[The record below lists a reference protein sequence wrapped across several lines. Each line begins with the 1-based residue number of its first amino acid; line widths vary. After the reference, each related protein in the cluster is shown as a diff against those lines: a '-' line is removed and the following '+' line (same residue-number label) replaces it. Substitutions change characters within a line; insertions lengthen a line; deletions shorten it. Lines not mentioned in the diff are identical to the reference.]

1 MRADLPVVPDRDTA
15 REWLTSELQR
25 PEYAE
30 RESLLSRMIGWV
42 LDWLNGIEWPGA
54 GMSGGQLGLLI
65 AGVAAVVLL
74 IAWLVAG
81 PVQLGRARK
90 GSAEVLETDDARTAA
105 QMRTAAD
112 AAAASGDWRTAAVE
126 RFRAVVRSLEER
138 VIIEPRPGRTAQEA
152 AGDAG
157 RRLPAQAAG
166 LRSGADLFDG
176 VEYGD
181 RVATAA
187 DDAALRELDAAVTAA
202 RPAPTGT
209 GTGATGSG
217 NAPGAAADVAGN
229 TADSADESA
238 DKPGVSA

>member
-30 RESLLSRMIGWV
+30 RESLLSRLINWV

-54 GMSGGQLGLLI
+54 GMSGAQFGLVV
-65 AGVAAVVLL
+65 AGVVVVVLV

-157 RRLPAQAAG
+157 GRLPAQAAG

-181 RVATAA
+181 RVATAV
-187 DDAALRELDAAVTAA
+187 DDAALRELDAAVAAA
-202 RPAPTGT
+202 RPAPTSTGTGT
-209 GTGATGSG
+209 GTGATGS
-217 NAPGAAADVAGN
+217 GN

>member
-30 RESLLSRMIGWV
+30 RESLLTRLISWV
-42 LDWLNGIEWPGA
+42 LDWLNNIDWPDTS
-54 GMSGGQLGLLI
+54 MSGPQLGI
-65 AGVAAVVLL
+65 VIAVVAVVVLV

-81 PVQLGRARK
+81 PVHLGRNRA
-90 GSAEVLETDDARTAA
+90 GSAEVLDTDDARTAA
-105 QMRTAAD
+105 QMRASAD
-112 AAAASGDWRTAAVE
+112 AAAASGDWRTATVE

-152 AGDAG
+152 AASAAE
-157 RRLPAQAAG
+157 RLPAQAAG

-187 DDAALRELDAAVTAA
+187 DDAALSALDADVTAA
-202 RPAPTGT
+202 RPAALSGAGT
-209 GTGATGSG
+209 GTGAT
-217 NAPGAAADVAGN
+217 
-229 TADSADESA
+229 ADEQA
-238 DKPGVSA
+238 DEKPGVSA

>member
-30 RESLLSRMIGWV
+30 RESLLTRLINRV
-42 LDWLNGIEWPGA
+42 LDWLNNIEWPDA
-54 GMSGGQLGLLI
+54 SLSGPQLG
-65 AGVAAVVLL
+65 VAITVVAVIVLV

-81 PVQLGRARK
+81 PVHLGRNRT
-90 GSAEVLETDDARTAA
+90 GSAEVLDTDDARTAA
-105 QMRTAAD
+105 QMRAAAD
-112 AAAASGDWRTAAVE
+112 AAAASGDWRTATVE

-138 VIIEPRPGRTAQEA
+138 VIIEQRPGRTAQEA

-157 RRLPAQAAG
+157 ERLPAQAAR

-181 RVATAA
+181 RVATVA
-187 DDAALRELDAAVTAA
+187 DDAALRELDAEVTAA
-202 RPAPTGT
+202 KPVAVP
-209 GTGATGSG
+209 GTGAGSG
-217 NAPGAAADVAGN
+217 TDAGSD
-229 TADSADESA
+229 AGERAGE
-238 DKPGVSA
+238 KPGVSA

>member
-15 REWLTSELQR
+15 REWLSSELQR

-30 RESLLSRMIGWV
+30 RESLLMRLIGWV
-42 LDWLNGIEWPGA
+42 LDWLSRIDWPVAPISGA
-54 GMSGGQLGLLI
+54 QLGITVAL
-65 AGVAAVVLL
+65 VAAVVLL

-81 PVQLGRARK
+81 PVRLGRERAR
-90 GSAEVLETDDARTAA
+90 SAEVLDSDDARTAA
-105 QMRTAAD
+105 QMRAAAD
-112 AAAASGDWRTAAVE
+112 AAAASGDWRTASIE

-152 AGDAG
+152 AADAG
-157 RRLPAQAAG
+157 VRLPDQAAG

-187 DDAALRELDAAVTAA
+187 DDADLRALDAAVTAA
-202 RPAPTGT
+202 RPG
-209 GTGATGSG
+209 
-217 NAPGAAADVAGN
+217 VA
-229 TADSADESA
+229 
-238 DKPGVSA
+238 V

>member
-30 RESLLSRMIGWV
+30 RESLLSRLISWV
-42 LDWLNGIEWPGA
+42 LDWLDGIEWPGT
-54 GMSGGQLGLLI
+54 GMSGAQLGLLI

-112 AAAASGDWRTAAVE
+112 AAAASDDWRTAAAE

-157 RRLPAQAAG
+157 ERLPGQAAG

-187 DDAALRELDAAVTAA
+187 DDAALRELDAAVAAA
-202 RPAPTGT
+202 RPVATGT
-209 GTGATGSG
+209 GVSGPGTGS
-217 NAPGAAADVAGN
+217 AAAADA
-229 TADSADESA
+229 ADGADESA
-238 DKPGVSA
+238 ERPEVSA

>member
-15 REWLTSELQR
+15 REWLSSELQR

-30 RESLLSRMIGWV
+30 RESLLMRLITWV
-42 LDWLNGIEWPGA
+42 LDWLSRIDWPVA
-54 GMSGGQLGLLI
+54 PMSGAQLGITVAL
-65 AGVAAVVLL
+65 VAAVVLL

-81 PVQLGRARK
+81 PVRLGRERVR
-90 GSAEVLETDDARTAA
+90 SAEVLDSDDARTAA
-105 QMRTAAD
+105 QMRAAAD
-112 AAAASGDWRTAAVE
+112 AAASSGDWRTASVE

-152 AGDAG
+152 AADAG
-157 RRLPAQAAG
+157 VRLPDHAAG

-187 DDAALRELDAAVTAA
+187 DDADLRALDAAVTAA
-202 RPAPTGT
+202 RPG
-209 GTGATGSG
+209 
-217 NAPGAAADVAGN
+217 VA
-229 TADSADESA
+229 
-238 DKPGVSA
+238 V

>member
-30 RESLLSRMIGWV
+30 RESLLSRLIRWV
-42 LDWLNGIEWPGA
+42 LDWLGGIDWPDA
-54 GMSGGQLGLLI
+54 AMSGPQLGIVI
-65 AGVAAVVLL
+65 AVVAAIVLG

-81 PVQLGRARK
+81 PVRLGRDRA
-90 GSAEVLETDDARTAA
+90 GSAEVLDTDDARTAA
-105 QMRTAAD
+105 QMSTAAD
-112 AAAASGDWRTAAVE
+112 AAAASGDWNKAAAE

-157 RRLPAQAAG
+157 ERLPGQAAG

-187 DDAALRELDAAVTAA
+187 DDAALRELDAQVTAA
-202 RPAPTGT
+202 RPVAVSGRGPGSGT
-209 GTGATGSG
+209 GTGAE
-217 NAPGAAADVAGN
+217 PEGAGR
-229 TADSADESA
+229 ADEQRE
-238 DKPGVSA
+238 VSA

>member
-30 RESLLSRMIGWV
+30 RESLLSRLIRWV
-42 LDWLNGIEWPGA
+42 LDWLSGIDWPDTA
-54 GMSGGQLGLLI
+54 MSGPQLGIVI
-65 AGVAAVVLL
+65 AVAAAIVLG

-81 PVQLGRARK
+81 PVRLGRNRA
-90 GSAEVLETDDARTAA
+90 GSAEVLDTDDARTAA

-112 AAAASGDWRTAAVE
+112 AAAASGDWNKAAAE

-157 RRLPAQAAG
+157 ERLPGQAAG

-181 RVATAA
+181 RVASAA
-187 DDAALRELDAAVTAA
+187 DDATLRELDAQVAAA
-202 RPAPTGT
+202 RPVAVSGRGPAVGGGT
-209 GTGATGSG
+209 G
-217 NAPGAAADVAGN
+217 PGAEPGGAGH
-229 TADSADESA
+229 ADEQRE
-238 DKPGVSA
+238 VSA

>member
-15 REWLTSELQR
+15 REWLSSELQR

-30 RESLLSRMIGWV
+30 RESLLARLIGWV
-42 LDWLNGIEWPGA
+42 LERLSGIEWLAVPITGA
-54 GMSGGQLGLLI
+54 QLGVTIALI
-65 AGVAAVVLL
+65 AAVVLL

-81 PVQLGRARK
+81 PVRLGRERAR
-90 GSAEVLETDDARTAA
+90 SAEVLDSDDARTAA
-105 QMRTAAD
+105 QMRAAAD
-112 AAAASGDWRTAAVE
+112 AAASSGDWRTASVE

-152 AGDAG
+152 AADAG
-157 RRLPAQAAG
+157 LRLPGQTAG

-187 DDAALRELDAAVTAA
+187 DDADLRALDAAVTAA
-202 RPAPTGT
+202 RPG
-209 GTGATGSG
+209 
-217 NAPGAAADVAGN
+217 VA
-229 TADSADESA
+229 
-238 DKPGVSA
+238 V